1 MGGIVRSITN
11 TVSDIVGG
19 GTDILESAVD
29 IPKDVIGAAG
39 QIVEGGVDVLGNVIE
54 EGGDFI
60 DEAGKVVSDLDF
72 EDALTTYVT
81 TGGNPYAAAFA
92 ATSGDEKLGFN
103 PAVFYD
109 PSAGSFGFAD
119 TGIYGGG
126 APDFPSYPGQ
136 GIIEPFVTSA
146 VRGFVESS
154 LASDSEQSAQMNQ
167 LANLTLEQAQDLQ
180 QRIESGVYDQS
191 PSLTYDS
198 IAPIQSN
205 IMGRY
210 DQAKANLSNII
221 RPPGILGMDE
231 RLGIY
236 ENYFQEKGLI

>member
-1 MGGIVRSITN
+1 MGSIVRSVTN
-11 TVSDIVGG
+11 VVSDVFDAGG
-19 GTDILESAVD
+19 DALGSITDVA
-29 IPKDVIGAAG
+29 KDVVGAGG
-39 QIVEGGVDVLGNVIE
+39 QIVEGGVDVLGNVVE
-54 EGGDFI
+54 AGGDFI
-60 DEAGKVVSDLDF
+60 DDAGKVVSDLDF

-109 PSAGSFGFAD
+109 PSSSSFGFAD
-119 TGIYGGG
+119 PGVYGGG

-154 LASDSEQSAQMNQ
+154 LESDAEQSAQMQQ

-180 QRIESGVYDQS
+180 QRIESGVYDQA
-191 PSLTYDS
+191 PSLSYDS
-198 IAPIQSN
+198 IAPIDSN